1 MLRAALIALSFA
13 ACVPPSYT
21 PTPSYFYAV
30 VPLSTYPPAPF
41 YHYPLPAP
49 FVPLTAYRPPP
60 FYYQPPSP
68 SYYPPP
74 PPVIADVQLETPSL
88 VVRALAG
95 KISAAASQGDCAGAI
110 AAGDELEKVNRD
122 SHHAML
128 AIDQRY
134 AACIRGF

>member
-13 ACVPPSYT
+13 ACVPPSV
-21 PTPSYFYAV
+21 TPSALYVAVPV
-30 VPLSTYPPAPF
+30 VPLSAYPPAPF
-41 YHYPLPAP
+41 YYYPQPSP
-49 FVPLTAYRPPP
+49 SY
-60 FYYQPPSP
+60 FYYQPP
-68 SYYPPP
+68 PPP
-74 PPVIADVQLETPSL
+74 PPPAIAEVQLETPSL

-95 KISAAASQGDCAGAI
+95 KISAAASEGDCAAAL
-110 AAGDELEKVNRD
+110 AAGDELEKHSSD